1 MAKNIFNRTVKTNI
15 ILYPTDGTGRD
26 CYITYN
32 NAGFW
37 KDNIKRITQK
47 EKFGRKP
54 FANFHSLKR
63 IPPSWNYHAD
73 GTGRDGYVLYDC
85 GGLIHR
91 FRSPN
96 TNFFRS
102 DSDYNMKNTSYKNT
116 FLSRDEKIYKNKI
129 HKIQNDLLQRLY
141 YKPKREFKFKFLH
154 KDNSAPNIF
163 NKRELELVKNKYGN
177 TFINNEYNE
186 QNNTNNN
193 NNNAC
198 GRYTFNT
205 LNRAFNN
212 TKSHLRTA
220 FLDEKTN
227 NDENS
232 YQQLKNSNK
241 FRNYQKYKVKCL
253 SNSIDDRVYNYPFNQ
268 FRYNKK

>member
-1 MAKNIFNRTVKTNI
+1 MSKNIFNRTVKTNI

-47 EKFGRKP
+47 EKYGRKP
-54 FANFHSLKR
+54 FVTFHSLKR

-96 TNFFRS
+96 NNLFRNS
-102 DSDYNMKNTSYKNT
+102 NDEPYTTTHSKNT
-116 FLSRDEKIYKNKI
+116 FLSRDEKIYKDKL

-141 YKPKREFKFKFLH
+141 YKPKREFKFLRKE
-154 KDNSAPNIF
+154 NSTPNIF
-163 NKRELELVKNKYGN
+163 GKRQLEPIKRPNDNNLN
-177 TFINNEYNE
+177 NNE
-186 QNNTNNN
+186 TSNNN
-193 NNNAC
+193 YFN
-198 GRYTFNT
+198 GRYNLGT
-205 LNRAFNN
+205 LNQGFNS
-212 TKSHLRTA
+212 KSQLRNA
-220 FLDEKTN
+220 FLDEKN
-227 NDENS
+227 NNEENA
-232 YQQLKNSNK
+232 YIPKNPIKLQN
-241 FRNYQKYKVKCL
+241 FQKYKVKCL
-253 SNSIDDRVYNYPFNQ
+253 SNSIDDRIYSYPFNQ
-268 FRYNKK
+268 FTYKKNK

>member
-15 ILYPTDGTGRD
+15 ILYPTDGSGRD

-54 FANFHSLKR
+54 FVNFHSLKR

-73 GTGRDGYVLYDC
+73 GTGRDGYVLYDY

-102 DSDYNMKNTSYKNT
+102 DSDYNMKNTSHKNT

-129 HKIQNDLLQRLY
+129 HKIQNDLLQSKNKIHKIQNDLLQRLY
-141 YKPKREFKFKFLH
+141 YKQKENLNLNFYIKIILLQIFLI
-154 KDNSAPNIF
+154 K
-163 NKRELELVKNKYGN
+163 
-177 TFINNEYNE
+177 
-186 QNNTNNN
+186 
-193 NNNAC
+193 
-198 GRYTFNT
+198 
-205 LNRAFNN
+205 
-212 TKSHLRTA
+212 
-220 FLDEKTN
+220 
-227 NDENS
+227 EN
-232 YQQLKNSNK
+232 
-241 FRNYQKYKVKCL
+241 
-253 SNSIDDRVYNYPFNQ
+253 
-268 FRYNKK
+268 